1 MFWPTHKCNR
11 CEGSGRVQLNESL
24 YLTLQL
30 LAHGQWMSTSQV
42 HAYMTQLSMAAVSMR
57 MRRLMALGL
66 VERRWIIQES
76 GGRES
81 EWRSMAI

>member
-1 MFWPTHKCNR
+1 
-11 CEGSGRVQLNESL
+11 
-24 YLTLQL
+24 
-30 LAHGQWMSTSQV
+30 
-42 HAYMTQLSMAAVSMR
+42 MTQLSMAAVSMR